1 MVKENKDIS
10 RYKRKKNTL
19 INHIIIKTF
28 MILKNNITILKIL
41 IHFGTHLN
49 VYKIKLNSTNII
61 SKVIILYNVRFLY

>member
-1 MVKENKDIS
+1 M
-10 RYKRKKNTL
+10 T
-19 INHIIIKTF
+19 
-28 MILKNNITILKIL
+28 LKNNITILKIL